1 VLATLLVATLVLTF
15 AIGSASTPLITDEAR
30 VTLLGMPHQG
40 MVALELA
47 GDERTVV
54 RILRSWDPPAHILAA
69 FTIGLGFLYFSI
81 YSTMLGLAALWT
93 SRELR
98 RRGWPLA
105 AVGVPLAWGQWIA
118 ALLDAAENI
127 TLIVILLGLTTTPW
141 PEIARA
147 CAIPKFLLIGCGI
160 LYFAYGLVAR
170 FTAPSS
176 ARD

>member
-1 VLATLLVATLVLTF
+1 
-15 AIGSASTPLITDEAR
+15 
-30 VTLLGMPHQG
+30 
-40 MVALELA
+40 
-47 GDERTVV
+47 
-54 RILRSWDPPAHILAA
+54 
-69 FTIGLGFLYFSI
+69 
-81 YSTMLGLAALWT
+81 MLGLAALWS

-105 AVGVPLAWGQWIA
+105 AVGVPLAWGQWAA

-127 TLIVILLGLTTTPW
+127 TLLVMLLGLVTTPW

-147 CAIPKFLLIGCGI
+147 CAIPKFLLIGLGI

-170 FTAPSS
+170 FIGPSR